1 MFGNTSACARDGSE
15 RQLARPGCQPID
27 KTHLLVLFIRW
38 HWAFKGLPATWRAEA
53 CLSHAVTTWLLSS
66 GDAQGPARAPAAARP
81 LRRNALRAR
90 PRHRALP
97 CPFAS
102 HAHAPGHVERQG
114 ACLHSASCNRVAL
127 ARAGFLKVA
136 IGGRSASASEPR
148 LARPGCASHATLAC
162 HALPLLSGFAHLK
175 PGREGG
181 RGRPAPSVQ
190 LQGNTSCASRATQ
203 ASSTQASHPHT
214 RLKPTIIVPPP
225 VRVRLAGLQ
234 GHSLTHAQR
243 SHAVR
248 VPRTAHRAPRRDV
261 TLRPRPRPPADCA
274 PCRRLPQEPV
284 AAPASLTVPLLPFQ
298 EVTPTHDRPIVAP
311 VLQCACSARALHATQ
326 VCCLASMPKLLA
338 AMEPSRK
345 PGGEGIRTRA
355 HPPVLGCCAMH
366 GAPKRL
372 HHATVPRVDTLFFV
386 VQLASS
392 SLLCLS
398 VLSSCS
404 CSSSCPC
411 RRWAWAGC
419 CSRSSPRSREVR

>member
-1 MFGNTSACARDGSE
+1 MPHV
-15 RQLARPGCQPID
+15 QLR
-27 KTHLLVLFIRW
+27 
-38 HWAFKGLPATWRAEA
+38 
-53 CLSHAVTTWLLSS
+53 
-66 GDAQGPARAPAAARP
+66 
-81 LRRNALRAR
+81 
-90 PRHRALP
+90 
-97 CPFAS
+97 
-102 HAHAPGHVERQG
+102 
-114 ACLHSASCNRVAL
+114 
-127 ARAGFLKVA
+127 
-136 IGGRSASASEPR
+136 
-148 LARPGCASHATLAC
+148 
-162 HALPLLSGFAHLK
+162 
-175 PGREGG
+175 
-181 RGRPAPSVQ
+181 RPAPK
-190 LQGNTSCASRATQ
+190 
-203 ASSTQASHPHT
+203 PHT
-214 RLKPTIIVPPP
+214 RTPGSSLLVPPP

-392 SLLCLS
+392 SCFAYLCCPRARARPRARAVDGPGLDAAAGA
-398 VLSSCS
+398 VRGQGRCADTSS
-404 CSSSCPC
+404 
-411 RRWAWAGC
+411 A
-419 CSRSSPRSREVR
+419 